1 MKQKNL
7 AGAQDI
13 RITFEQSADQEGG
26 TKLCPL
32 ALVSYI
38 LNCITYNFSA
48 DRVKAGIR
56 GVQLSISDNI
66 NPVVGT
72 ANVSVEVVPPL
83 IHCPSLSLENSY
95 MIGSKRFQFAQK
107 NQYLY
112 SPRHPQME
120 QVESTQNDF
129 FFL

>member
-1 MKQKNL
+1 MPI
-7 AGAQDI
+7 G
-13 RITFEQSADQEGG
+13 F
-26 TKLCPL
+26 
-32 ALVSYI
+32 LVSYI

-48 DRVKAGIR
+48 DRGESGGIR

-95 MIGSKRFQFAQK
+95 MIGSQAFSIR
-107 NQYLY
+107 NRRSVPIL
-112 SPRHPQME
+112 
-120 QVESTQNDF
+120 
-129 FFL
+129 

>member
-1 MKQKNL
+1 MPI
-7 AGAQDI
+7 G
-13 RITFEQSADQEGG
+13 F
-26 TKLCPL
+26 
-32 ALVSYI
+32 LVSYI

-95 MIGSKRFQFAQK
+95 MIGSQAFSIR
-107 NQYLY
+107 NRRSVPIL
-112 SPRHPQME
+112 
-120 QVESTQNDF
+120 
-129 FFL
+129 

>member
-1 MKQKNL
+1 MGRSSRKAREAEKFSW
-7 AGAQDI
+7 GPQDI
-13 RITFEQSADQEGG
+13 RVTFEQSADQEGG

-95 MIGSKRFQFAQK
+95 MIGSQAFSIR
-107 NQYLY
+107 NRRSVPIL
-112 SPRHPQME
+112 
-120 QVESTQNDF
+120 
-129 FFL
+129 